1 MNMRSLRLHN
11 SFRILRR
18 FAFAYLCIH
27 LLVYSEAT
35 LASKKS
41 DILLEIVQNCLNVK
55 TTNYCQL
62 CRAPQLSANC
72 TGISS
77 CSSSIEVWAE
87 NYDFVA
93 IRDIKMCGCPADSV
107 HGLVLPKS
115 VVIGIEDDRRPEEI
129 WQFAWNVAEQR
140 MPIQEIALAVNPKSK
155 RSQNQLH
162 VHLVRLKADWNP
174 KLETSW
180 VGAIENLSQ
189 IWSLASQVGNA
200 QQMTEYG
207 VLVAKSP
214 QGGYILALTSDS
226 PEWEFTQAICTT
238 Q

>member
-1 MNMRSLRLHN
+1 MTSLRLHN

-27 LLVYSEAT
+27 LLVYSKAT

-72 TGISS
+72 SGTPS

-87 NYDFVA
+87 NDDFVA
-93 IRDIKMCGCPADSV
+93 IRDIKMCGCPSDFV

-115 VVIGIEDDRRPEEI
+115 VVTGIEDDLRSDEI

-140 MPIQEIALAVNPKSK
+140 IPIQEIALVVNSKSK

-162 VHLVRLKADWNP
+162 VHLVRLKPGWNP
-174 KLETSW
+174 KLESSW
-180 VGAIENLSQ
+180 MGTTENLSQ
-189 IWSLASQVGNA
+189 IWSLASQVANA

-214 QGGYILALTSDS
+214 QGGYRLALTSDS

>member
-1 MNMRSLRLHN
+1 MTNRRLIH
-11 SFRILRR
+11 FFEILKISTYT
-18 FAFAYLCIH
+18 YLCVLF
-27 LLVYSEAT
+27 LLYSETSLAT
-35 LASKKS
+35 KKS
-41 DILLEIVQNCLNVK
+41 DILLEIVQNCLNIK
-55 TTNYCQL
+55 TTNYCQQ

-72 TGISS
+72 PGISS

-87 NYDFVA
+87 NDDFVA
-93 IRDIKMCGCPADSV
+93 IRDIKMCGCPSDFV

-115 VVIGIEDDRRPEEI
+115 VVTGIEDDRRSDEI

-162 VHLVRLKADWNP
+162 VHLVRLKSDLNP
-174 KLETSW
+174 KLKSSW
-180 VGAIENLSQ
+180 VGTTEDLSQ
-189 IWSLASQVGNA
+189 IWSLASQAA
-200 QQMTEYG
+200 QARQMTEYG
-207 VLVAKSP
+207 VLVTHSP
-214 QGGYILALTSDS
+214 QGGYRVALTSDS

>member
-1 MNMRSLRLHN
+1 MTSLRLLN
-11 SFRILRR
+11 SCR
-18 FAFAYLCIH
+18 FLSRFVFAYLCIL
-27 LLVYSEAT
+27 LLVYSDAT

-41 DILLEIVQNCLNVK
+41 DILLEIVQNCFNVK

-72 TGISS
+72 SGTSS

-87 NYDFVA
+87 NDDFVA
-93 IRDIKMCGCPADSV
+93 IRDIKMCGCPPDFV

-115 VVIGIEDDRRPEEI
+115 VVTGIEDDLRSDEI

-140 MPIQEIALAVNPKSK
+140 IPIQEIALVVNSKSK

-162 VHLVRLKADWNP
+162 VHLVRLKPGWNP
-174 KLETSW
+174 KLESSW
-180 VGAIENLSQ
+180 MGTTENLSQ
-189 IWSLASQVGNA
+189 IWSLASQVANA

-214 QGGYILALTSDS
+214 QGGYRLALTSDS

>member
-1 MNMRSLRLHN
+1 MTSLRLFN

-27 LLVYSEAT
+27 LLVYVEAT
-35 LASKKS
+35 HAGNKS

-72 TGISS
+72 SGTSS

-93 IRDIKMCGCPADSV
+93 IRDIKMGGCQSDIV
-107 HGLVLPKS
+107 HGLVLPKT
-115 VVIGIEDDRRPEEI
+115 VVTGIEDDLRSDEI

-140 MPIQEIALAVNPKSK
+140 IPIDEIALAVNPKSK

-162 VHLVRLKADWNP
+162 VHLVRLKPDLNP
-174 KLETSW
+174 KLESGW
-180 VGAIENLSQ
+180 VGTSENLSQ
-189 IWSLASQVGNA
+189 IWSLASQVAKA

-214 QGGYILALTSDS
+214 QGGYRLALTSDS

>member
-1 MNMRSLRLHN
+1 MTSLRLHN

-18 FAFAYLCIH
+18 FAFAYLYIH

-72 TGISS
+72 SGTSS

-93 IRDIKMCGCPADSV
+93 IRDIKMCGCPSDFV

-115 VVIGIEDDRRPEEI
+115 VVTGIEDDLRSDEI

-140 MPIQEIALAVNPKSK
+140 IPIQEIALVVNSKSK

-162 VHLVRLKADWNP
+162 VHLVRLKPGWNP
-174 KLETSW
+174 KLESSW
-180 VGAIENLSQ
+180 MGTTENLSQ
-189 IWSLASQVGNA
+189 IWSLASQVANA

-214 QGGYILALTSDS
+214 QGGYRLALTSDS
-226 PEWEFTQAICTT
+226 PEWEFTQAICTI

>member
-1 MNMRSLRLHN
+1 MTSLRLHN

-41 DILLEIVQNCLNVK
+41 DILLEIIQNCLNVK

-72 TGISS
+72 SGTSS

-87 NYDFVA
+87 NDDFVA
-93 IRDIKMCGCPADSV
+93 IRDIKMCGCPSDFV

-115 VVIGIEDDRRPEEI
+115 VVTGIEDDLRSDEI

-140 MPIQEIALAVNPKSK
+140 MQIQEIALAVNPKSK

-162 VHLVRLKADWNP
+162 VHLVRLKSDLNP
-174 KLETSW
+174 KLKSSW
-180 VGAIENLSQ
+180 IGTTEDLSR
-189 IWSLASQVGNA
+189 IWSLASQAA
-200 QQMTEYG
+200 QARQMTEYG
-207 VLVAKSP
+207 VLVTHSP
-214 QGGYILALTSDS
+214 QGGYRVALTSDS

>member
-1 MNMRSLRLHN
+1 MTI
-11 SFRILRR
+11 RILLNSYGILRIS
-18 FAFAYLCIH
+18 AFAYFCVLF
-27 LLVYSEAT
+27 LLYSEAS
-35 LASKKS
+35 LANNKS

-55 TTNYCQL
+55 TINYCKL

-72 TGISS
+72 SGISS

-87 NYDFVA
+87 DYDFVA
-93 IRDIKMCGCPADSV
+93 IRDIKMCGCPSDFF

-115 VVIGIEDDRRPEEI
+115 VVTGIEDDRRSDEI

-140 MPIQEIALAVNPKSK
+140 IPIHEIALAVNPKSK

-162 VHLVRLKADWNP
+162 VHLVRLKPGWNP
-174 KLETSW
+174 KLESSW
-180 VGAIENLSQ
+180 MGTTENLSQ
-189 IWSLASQVGNA
+189 IWSLASQVANA

-214 QGGYILALTSDS
+214 QGGYRLALTSDS

>member
-1 MNMRSLRLHN
+1 MTSLRLLN
-11 SFRILRR
+11 SCR
-18 FAFAYLCIH
+18 FLSRFVFAYICTL
-27 LLVYSEAT
+27 LLVYSDAT

-72 TGISS
+72 LGTSS

-87 NYDFVA
+87 NDDFVA
-93 IRDIKMCGCPADSV
+93 IRDIKMCGCPSDFV

-115 VVIGIEDDRRPEEI
+115 VVTGIEDDLRSDEI
-129 WQFAWNVAEQR
+129 WQFAWNVAEKR
-140 MPIQEIALAVNPKSK
+140 IPIQEIALAVNPKSK

-162 VHLVRLKADWNP
+162 VQLVRLKPNLNP
-174 KLETSW
+174 KLESSW
-180 VGAIENLSQ
+180 AGTTENLSQ
-189 IWSLASQVGNA
+189 IWSLASQIA
-200 QQMTEYG
+200 KAKQMTEYG
-207 VLVAKSP
+207 VLVAQLP
-214 QGGYILALTSDS
+214 QGGYRLALTSDS

>member
-1 MNMRSLRLHN
+1 MTSLRLLN
-11 SFRILRR
+11 SFRILSR

-27 LLVYSEAT
+27 LLMYSEAT

-41 DILLEIVQNCLNVK
+41 DILLEIVQNCLNIK

-72 TGISS
+72 SGISS

-93 IRDIKMCGCPADSV
+93 IRDIKMCGCPADFV

-189 IWSLASQVGNA
+189 VWSLASQAAKA

-207 VLVAKSP
+207 VLVSQSP
-214 QGGYILALTSDS
+214 QGGYRVALTSDS
-226 PEWEFTQAICTT
+226 PEGEFTQAICTT
-238 Q
+238 R